1 MTTLKQTPSQ
11 TVGPYFA
18 YGLSPQQYNYD
29 LKSLFT
35 PAIAAPHAAG
45 EHVLLVGQVFD
56 GDGNVVGDALLEF
69 TQADSTGQYPASHD
83 DIAKTGFTGF
93 ARVGTGTDAQ
103 HRFVVETVKP
113 GRIAADD
120 APHINVTVMMR
131 GILTHAFTRVYF
143 DDEAAA
149 NAADPVL
156 NAVPAERRATLVA
169 KRDAQPGGPTVYRFD
184 IRMQGPDETV
194 FFDV

>member
-69 TQADSTGQYPASHD
+69 TQADSTGQYPASRA
-83 DIAKTGFTGF
+83 DIAKSGFTGF

-169 KRDAQPGGPTVYRFD
+169 TRDARPGCPTVYRFD

>member
-18 YGLSPQQYNYD
+18 YGLCPQQYDYD

-35 PAIAAPHAAG
+35 PTIAAPHAEG

-56 GDGNVVGDALLEF
+56 GDGNVVSDAILEF
-69 TQADSTGQYPASHD
+69 TQADGAGRYPASRN
-83 DIAKTGFTGF
+83 DIATAGFTGF

-103 HRFVVETVKP
+103 HRFIVETVKP
-113 GRIAADD
+113 GRIAADE

-149 NAADPVL
+149 NATDPVL
-156 NAVPAERRATLVA
+156 NLVPAERRATLVA
-169 KRDAQPGGPTVYRFD
+169 KRDAQPGRPTVYRFD
-184 IRMQGPDETV
+184 IRMQGPEETV